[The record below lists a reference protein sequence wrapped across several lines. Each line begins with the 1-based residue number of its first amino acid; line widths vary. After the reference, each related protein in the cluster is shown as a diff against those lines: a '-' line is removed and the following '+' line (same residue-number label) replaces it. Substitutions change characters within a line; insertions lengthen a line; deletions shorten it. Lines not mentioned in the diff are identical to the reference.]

1 MALISGKRWRLSA
14 AFLNAKPWPAGLS
27 LPKQWALNHLS
38 VEVEPLPKPAPPGT
52 HQGVL
57 NTQYNQH
64 TICSLRN
71 VKKWTDNPECP
82 LFVVWGLPIMILGRK
97 KKREKKRK
105 ESLILSQ

>member
-1 MALISGKRWRLSA
+1 MALISGKRWRLSE
-14 AFLNAKPWPAGLS
+14 AFLNAKLWPAGLS

-38 VEVEPLPKPAPPGT
+38 VEVEALPKPAPPGT

-71 VKKWTDNPECP
+71 IKKWTENPECP
-82 LFVVWGLPIMILGRK
+82 LFVEWGLLIMILERK
-97 KKREKKRK
+97 KKEKRK
-105 ESLILSQ
+105 ENKALF